1 MDQMEAAVEPE
12 DIRDSL
18 KDYVEKDLIEIDGEG
33 VKITPKGSGRLARYV
48 LRRIWENLA
57 ADHAGAHAAK
67 EEGFGMSDGFAC
79 RKYEYGDEFF
89 KIDMEKTLLAALEKG
104 KGRAGR
110 IEFDTEDLWVRETV
124 IDTKVCVGLIVDESG
139 SMSGDKI
146 HAAMDISLAL
156 SELIKRNA
164 GDKMRLFL
172 FSNHVREMG
181 CWDMLNVT
189 FSGGTTD
196 IRSALKRFRTAVA
209 GERAEKQVY
218 LITDTEPNCEDGKYI
233 GFEKATLGVLQEA
246 LVYQRE
252 GITLNIIMLDSTPHL
267 REFASVL
274 ARRNLGRVFFAE
286 PKNLGKVVIED
297 YLRTRKRQNRKR
309 ASEPS
314 LLVRD
319 DLLFRKIR
327 CSSPCEESSYVVF
340 VLHKDENCH
349 DRADEHKPGRG
360 AERQKDD
367 GYQGSAGQRP
377 ERDISPDEEGGKE
390 DDKDNEHRE
399 GLHREKDAQG
409 CRDAFAPLEL
419 EIEGEEVA
427 REGGKAGGRDDACR
441 QPAVNS
447 QPRGDEPFQH
457 VAKSVTM
464 PRVFPAVLI
473 TFVAP
478 MLPLPVFRGS
488 CPFAFERRRPT
499 GIEPSRYERIIQTTA
514 TTILSRPPD
523 HAYRFL
529 PLIVNRNMR
538 RCRLRVVC

>member
-1 MDQMEAAVEPE
+1 MGAEGRVEIAGLCDRCTKCGEGGSEEQTLYDLAHMDEQTLSGLVNDSRHGLKDLHEKAWEHARERLSKLRGTVEGKKGELQDLKEAFSYRLLEQLAAGGAIDELLGEYIEEESRRRLEEELAAMEQMEAAVEPE
-12 DIRDSL
+12 DIRDGL
-18 KDYVEKDLIEIDGEG
+18 KEYVEKDLIEIDGEG
-33 VKITPKGSGRLARYV
+33 VKITPKGSGSLARYV

-57 ADHAGAHAAK
+57 SAHAGTHVAK

-79 RKYEYGDEFF
+79 RRHEYGDEFF
-89 KIDMEKTLLAALEKG
+89 KIDMERTFLAALEKG
-104 KGRAGR
+104 KGREGR
-110 IEFDTEDLWVRETV
+110 IEFDQEDLWVRETV
-124 IDTKVCVGLIVDESG
+124 VDTKVCVGLIVDESG

-218 LITDTEPNCEDGKYI
+218 LITDMEPNCEDGKYI

-274 ARRNLGRVFFAE
+274 AKRNLGRVFFAE

-309 ASEPS
+309 A
-314 LLVRD
+314 V
-319 DLLFRKIR
+319 
-327 CSSPCEESSYVVF
+327 
-340 VLHKDENCH
+340 
-349 DRADEHKPGRG
+349 
-360 AERQKDD
+360 
-367 GYQGSAGQRP
+367 
-377 ERDISPDEEGGKE
+377 
-390 DDKDNEHRE
+390 
-399 GLHREKDAQG
+399 
-409 CRDAFAPLEL
+409 
-419 EIEGEEVA
+419 
-427 REGGKAGGRDDACR
+427 
-441 QPAVNS
+441 
-447 QPRGDEPFQH
+447 
-457 VAKSVTM
+457 
-464 PRVFPAVLI
+464 
-473 TFVAP
+473 
-478 MLPLPVFRGS
+478 
-488 CPFAFERRRPT
+488 
-499 GIEPSRYERIIQTTA
+499 
-514 TTILSRPPD
+514 
-523 HAYRFL
+523 
-529 PLIVNRNMR
+529 
-538 RCRLRVVC
+538 